1 MAIGYSTETAGVGL
15 LPQVK
20 ISDVAQRGRKK
31 ILRNTIPLTGAVGQ
45 QVGDQIY
52 LGKRPAG
59 SRFSTL
65 TFQSSVTLATSQL
78 SIGITG
84 TVGKYRA
91 AAVFTTPLD
100 TPVFQVVPTARLQD
114 GPLTADEDIYAF
126 VSVLALPGAGILVI
140 DIEYIES

>member
-1 MAIGYSTETAGVGL
+1 MAIGYSTETAGVGQ

-20 ISDVAQRGRKK
+20 INDVAQRGRKK
-31 ILRNTIPLTGAVGQ
+31 ILRNTIVLTGAVGQ
-45 QVGDQIY
+45 QAGDQIY

-65 TFQSSVTLATSQL
+65 TFQASASLGTAIV

-84 TVGKYRA
+84 TVAKYRA
-91 AAVFTTPLD
+91 ALAFTTPLD

-114 GPLTADEDIYAF
+114 VPLTADEDIYAF
-126 VSVLALPGAGILVI
+126 ITVAALPGAGIWII